1 MQIDEFAN
9 RIPLPLEAYI
19 SEGGGGVYFAI
30 SRNLTSIILI
40 LQILD
45 TIAQEQ
51 EGFNECII
59 FASRKYMIY
68 FLINCIWTD

>member
-1 MQIDEFAN
+1 MSMQIDEFAN

-19 SEGGGGVYFAI
+19 SGGGVYFAI

-51 EGFNECII
+51 ERFKECII
-59 FASRKYMIY
+59 FASRKCMIY
-68 FLINCIWTD
+68 FFINCIWTD